1 VLRNKEIELSRI
13 NFFKAFGA
21 VEVKEESKCAC
32 GAICL
37 SGAVKVQFGGLNF
50 VVGCKC
56 GRDVRVKEVLDIS
69 AEDVATYLNLESDRL
84 LNQAVELSVA
94 TKKGEQQ

>member
-1 VLRNKEIELSRI
+1 MLKSKELELSRI

-21 VEVKEESKCAC
+21 VETKAEDVCAC

-37 SGAVKVQFGGLNF
+37 SGAVMVSFGGLDF

-69 AEDVATYLNLESDRL
+69 SEEVAKYLNLEADRL
-84 LNQAVELSVA
+84 LDKAVDIAV
-94 TKKGEQQ
+94 TNKGKS